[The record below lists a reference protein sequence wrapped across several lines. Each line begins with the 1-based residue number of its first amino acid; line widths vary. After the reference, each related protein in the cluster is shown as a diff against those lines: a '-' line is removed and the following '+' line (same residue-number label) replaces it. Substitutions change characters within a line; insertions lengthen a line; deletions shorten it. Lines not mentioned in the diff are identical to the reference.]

1 VCVKFVGFTPP
12 PGRIKVK
19 GRIRLRGQSTAFQY
33 GRHWNVTRFRARH
46 TQRIFFSPVSPLVER
61 DHDDRRSSS
70 PLPHHRLG
78 PDRRTTTTASAA
90 ANNNNTAAETATVVT
105 AVLQDRRRA
114 GEEETTA
121 VVGRGPTVIEIT
133 ILPQSAVYVSP
144 RRLIA
149 RTRVLCRCD
158 GAFVCVVC
166 TVCATCVE
174 RSDGDDDHA
183 QPS

>member
-1 VCVKFVGFTPP
+1 MADIGMRRVFVPGTHNVFFFRPYPP
-12 PGRIKVK
+12 
-19 GRIRLRGQSTAFQY
+19 
-33 GRHWNVTRFRARH
+33 
-46 TQRIFFSPVSPLVER
+46 SPLAER

-70 PLPHHRLG
+70 PLPRHRLG
-78 PDRRTTTTASAA
+78 PDRRTTTTANAAA
-90 ANNNNTAAETATVVT
+90 ANNNNTAAETATAVT

-133 ILPQSAVYVSP
+133 IPPQSAVYVPP

-158 GAFVCVVC
+158 GAFVCVQCVRRALSAL
-166 TVCATCVE
+166 TATTFT
-174 RSDGDDDHA
+174 RSSRNVDGVLR
-183 QPS
+183 